1 MGAGAHVCNKE
12 GEEALMHRIPV
23 RQIMTS
29 TVVTIH
35 PEELVADA
43 AQLME
48 EFDLRRLP
56 VVDDDCCLVGIVT
69 DSDVLQAEAAGS
81 ALRNYEPDAEARWLA
96 VADIMTRDVVT
107 IEADSTVGELAAR
120 MIDHKVGGVP
130 VVTHDPHLPARKRL
144 VGIVT
149 ETDIFRM
156 IAEKWL
162 SEVAQASRGD

>member
-1 MGAGAHVCNKE
+1 
-12 GEEALMHRIPV
+12 MHRIPV
-23 RQIMTS
+23 RQIMTP

-43 AQLME
+43 AQLMD

-56 VVDDDCCLVGIVT
+56 VVDDDGCLVGIVT

-81 ALRNYEPDAEARWLA
+81 ALRNYEPDAEAQWLT

-107 IEADSTVGELAAR
+107 IEADCTVGQLAAR

-130 VVTHDPHLPARKRL
+130 VVAEDARLSGRRRL

-162 SEVAQASRGD
+162 SEAAEMGEGA